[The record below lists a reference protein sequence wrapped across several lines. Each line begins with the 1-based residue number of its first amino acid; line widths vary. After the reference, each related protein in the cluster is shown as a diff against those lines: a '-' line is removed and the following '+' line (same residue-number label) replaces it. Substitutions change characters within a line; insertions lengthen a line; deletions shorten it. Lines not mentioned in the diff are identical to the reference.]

1 MEESI
6 ATVISGLLS
15 AVMEQTPALTLSG
28 VLGLAST
35 ILAFVLKSS
44 ITENRKLKQEQE
56 KQREVRNTALEEG
69 VVCILR
75 KHLMDE
81 HEIWVQKGY
90 ITSHALES
98 GLAMYK
104 AYKALGGNG
113 MIDHMEEEIQEL
125 PIKD

>member
-1 MEESI
+1 MDIGAILLSI
-6 ATVISGLLS
+6 VSTVI
-15 AVMEQTPALTLSG
+15 AG
-28 VLGLAST
+28 VLLYILQQKIKENDDLKREKETQKSKHEAAIENGL
-35 ILAFVLKSS
+35 
-44 ITENRKLKQEQE
+44 
-56 KQREVRNTALEEG
+56 
-69 VVCILR
+69 VCILR

-81 HEIWVQKGY
+81 HERWVHEGY
-90 ITSHALES
+90 ITPHALEN